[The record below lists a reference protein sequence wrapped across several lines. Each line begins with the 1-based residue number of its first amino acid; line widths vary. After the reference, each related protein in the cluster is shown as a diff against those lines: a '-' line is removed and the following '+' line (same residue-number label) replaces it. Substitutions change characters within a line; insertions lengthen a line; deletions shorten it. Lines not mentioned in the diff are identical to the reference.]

1 MNHPR
6 KQRVLGA
13 SLMLLCQL
21 RQNSGWMVKSG
32 ITDTGD
38 CQAMISAASNEQNTQ
53 EQQNTVQA
61 ELKSENNRSD
71 FEPDE
76 LFPD

>member
-1 MNHPR
+1 MKP
-6 KQRVLGA
+6 
-13 SLMLLCQL
+13 
-21 RQNSGWMVKSG
+21 G

-38 CQAMISAASNEQNTQ
+38 CQAVISAASNEQNTQ

-61 ELKSENNRSD
+61 ELESEINRSD
-71 FEPDE
+71 SGPDE